1 VNAMTI
7 IGDFFVE
14 NEMEGR
20 YWVAA
25 THYLR
30 SITKMAYGA
39 SSNAGSP
46 PPVVKL
52 NGYGDYVFKDV
63 PVAVQMFTVELPN
76 DVDYIQV
83 GIGENGT
90 WVPTRSSFSVVV
102 QPIYS
107 RKSVTDFSLDA
118 FVNGAYVVDKKGFI

>member
-1 VNAMTI
+1 
-7 IGDFFVE
+7 
-14 NEMEGR
+14 
-20 YWVAA
+20 
-25 THYLR
+25 
-30 SITKMAYGA
+30 
-39 SSNAGSP
+39 
-46 PPVVKL
+46 
-52 NGYGDYVFKDV
+52 
-63 PVAVQMFTVELPN
+63 MFTVELPN